1 MAIPNNDIEND
12 NNNNNGNDNTPYKYH
27 KKFVILDQTP
37 NFLEEIGLAET
48 LGKIY

>member
-27 KKFVILDQTP
+27 KKLIILDQT
-37 NFLEEIGLAET
+37 LKHIEEIGLAKT